1 MEEIVLQ
8 PLDALEASL
17 STLLTSL
24 TTTPTCSTAPAA
36 SNALLAADDALT
48 HSLTTLKKH
57 QQNYARILHLRA
69 EATRLENQIKSI
81 IRTCGE
87 LRSEIGEIHPSILDD
102 TSEDEDGEGG
112 PRDPR

>member
-1 MEEIVLQ
+1 MP
-8 PLDALEASL
+8 PLRGMSQKCHGIDVQSRTLEAQRLEASL

-87 LRSEIGEIHPSILDD
+87 LRSEIGEIH
-102 TSEDEDGEGG
+102 
-112 PRDPR
+112 